1 MDHSSLIKK
10 EMNQHV
16 IDGHTPTTKGITY
29 LEYMTFE
36 VLIKWLLQHQ
46 TDSSNECDLKR
57 ALMNILLSV
66 DPNWYIYNLYT
77 MGHSIRI
84 ILRRLCDFMELQNG
98 QQHQAPQQVSPKAP
112 AASMASMADSS
123 KEDIFTFEE
132 VQEPVWTNDMP
143 QYSASFDSWA
153 YHCLVNGLVHPM
165 TRQEIRSLHGN
176 SSEPFTF
183 TKSQIKKLRQSLE
196 VPMEL
201 DNSPIDLTQITIFES
216 IYSIPHERCYS
227 TMILQNRCIYEM
239 NWLNITLDLMEQ
251 EEELHELMMSY
262 LVPH

>member
-1 MDHSSLIKK
+1 
-10 EMNQHV
+10 MNQHV

-36 VLIKWLLQHQ
+36 VLVKWLLKHQ
-46 TDSSNECDLKR
+46 TSSINECDLKR

-84 ILRRLCDFMELQNG
+84 ILRRLCDFMELQCSSM
-98 QQHQAPQQVSPKAP
+98 PKDSIVSN
-112 AASMASMADSS
+112 
-123 KEDIFTFEE
+123 EDLFTFE
-132 VQEPVWTNDMP
+132 VLQDPVWTNDMP
-143 QYSASFDSWA
+143 QYSASYDSWA
-153 YHCLVNGLVHPM
+153 YHCLVNGPVHPM
-165 TRQEIRSLHGN
+165 TRQDIKSMNGTMIGPLNGPN
-176 SSEPFTF
+176 NGTMNEPFTF
-183 TKSQIKKLRQSLE
+183 TKLQIKKLRLSLE
-196 VPMEL
+196 VPMDR

-251 EEELHELMMSY
+251 EEDLHDLMMSY
-262 LVPH
+262 FQ